1 MARKKGLNVY
11 NTDRTFNIN
20 LTTKQEESKFVKVT
34 RLNEKEIEREMD
46 KLKEESA
53 RFSKRN
59 DKTYLLFKQRYPND
73 TLHSK
78 IFNHG
83 GSIKYYSDGRVP
95 IPVINQLAGVPQSE
109 VIYRCKKDYTAEDV
123 MNVHLAS
130 MATSVVV
137 DVPIVLPDINIYDYL
152 FSLHP
157 LRYHVDKV
165 RISFPALRED
175 EIQERHKK
183 YYIFYN
189 GMYHLKAK
197 YKYQCFC
204 HLQEPLSTW
213 KMNIW
218 LVCDSKKDKQMIE
231 DMVLNDN
238 KRFRRME
245 SPFTVE
251 GE

>member
-20 LTTKQEESKFVKVT
+20 LTTKQEESKFIKVT

-46 KLKEESA
+46 KLREEST
-53 RFSKRN
+53 RFNKR
-59 DKTYLLFKQRYPND
+59 DGKVYLLFKQRYPND
-73 TLHSK
+73 TVHSK

-83 GSIKYYSDGRVP
+83 GCVKYYSDGRVP
-95 IPVINQLAGVPQSE
+95 IPIINQLAGVPQSE
-109 VIYRCKKDYTAEDV
+109 VIYQCKKSYTAEDV
-123 MNVHLAS
+123 MNVHLTS

-165 RISFPALRED
+165 RISFPALKES
-175 EIQERHKK
+175 EIQDRHKE
-183 YYIFYN
+183 YYVFYN

-197 YKYQCFC
+197 YKYMCFC

-218 LVCDSKKDKQMIE
+218 LVCDSKKDKKMIE

-245 SPFTVE
+245 SPFVVE

>member
-59 DKTYLLFKQRYPND
+59 DKIYLLFKQRYPND

-109 VIYRCKKDYTAEDV
+109 VIYQCKKDYTAEDV

-165 RISFPALRED
+165 RISFPALKED

-218 LVCDSKKDKQMIE
+218 LVCDSKKDKQIIE